1 MAFDAGKVVEALDWS
16 FRPFLDASGTVPEP
30 TDDEI
35 RKTNAQLRDITLAVT
50 GEDFDPDDRRAAMQ
64 AFSKLSENDLEKFSD
79 EQIDALAIITKDSPT
94 RDQMAQCPP
103 RVRAKFMN
111 WLLSELNSPEG

>member
-16 FRPFLDASGTVPEP
+16 FRPFLDISGTVPEP

-50 GEDFDPDDRRAAMQ
+50 GEDFDPDDRRAAMT
-64 AFSKLSENDLEKFSD
+64 AFAKLSEGDLEKFSE
-79 EQIDALAIITKDSPT
+79 EQIDAMAILTKDSPT
-94 RDQMAQCPP
+94 REQLAACPP
-103 RVRAKFMN
+103 RVRGKFMS
-111 WLLSELNSPEG
+111 WLLTEINSPEG